1 MSLTLAPGKGAEI
14 KAHMNQGDT
23 FVFHWTADAAVAVD
37 MHGERVDA
45 AKDEY
50 TSYWIEREQSEAS
63 GTFTAPFD
71 GSHGGYWLN
80 RDRKSVVEGTS
91 VTAREDL
98 GGRGGS
104 TKKRNN
110 RQEPII

>member
-1 MSLTLAPGKGAEI
+1 MSGKGAEI

-50 TSYWIEREQSEAS
+50 TSYWIERGQSEAS

-71 GSHGGYWLN
+71 GSHGWYWLN
-80 RDRKSVVEGTS
+80 RGDTPVNLP
-91 VTAREDL
+91 VTV
-98 GGRGGS
+98 GGFWTEEPRV
-104 TKKRNN
+104 
-110 RQEPII
+110 RQAGVCRFGYRWMRDP

>member
-1 MSLTLAPGKGAEI
+1 MSGKGAEI

-50 TSYWIEREQSEAS
+50 TSYWIERGQSEAS

-71 GSHGGYWLN
+71 GSHGWCWRN
-80 RDRKSVVEGTS
+80 RGDPPVNVQVTGSGFQIGKAATREG
-91 VTAREDL
+91 
-98 GGRGGS
+98 GGNDEKH
-104 TKKRNN
+104 T
-110 RQEPII
+110 

>member
-1 MSLTLAPGKGAEI
+1 
-14 KAHMNQGDT
+14 MNQGDT

-71 GSHGGYWLN
+71 GSHGWYWLN
-80 RDRKSVVEGTS
+80 RGDTP
-91 VTAREDL
+91 VTVQVDIKI
-98 GGRGGS
+98 GRAHVC
-104 TKKRNN
+104 TPVTN
-110 RQEPII
+110 EPIVCRLLLEKKKPTIHLLTLIDH

>member
-71 GSHGGYWLN
+71 GSHGWYWLN
-80 RDRKSVVEGTS
+80 RGDTHVTVQVEIKNGRAS
-91 VTAREDL
+91 SRE
-98 GGRGGS
+98 RMC
-104 TKKRNN
+104 
-110 RQEPII
+110 QYV